1 MCRDSPNFD
10 YLYHAPRCRINLGYM
25 KFEKSVEEKHTVITL
40 LEEKLD
46 SRISPALKSEMVNLN
61 AAGTQN
67 ILLNLGKVKYVDSSG
82 LSAILTANRLCG
94 ASGGLFVLSNLNP
107 HVEKLIKISHL
118 ESVLSI
124 LPTEDE
130 GREFIFMK
138 LIENEIKEQEG
149 FSSDA

>member
-1 MCRDSPNFD
+1 
-10 YLYHAPRCRINLGYM
+10 M

-94 ASGGLFVLSNLNP
+94 ASNGQFVLTNLNP

-118 ESVLSI
+118 ESVLTI
-124 LPTEDE
+124 LPTEEE
-130 GREFIFMK
+130 GRESIFMG

-149 FSSDA
+149 